1 MRERPSRTGRGRL
14 GETPET
20 HTVPTPATGNL
31 GLRAGQA
38 VRKCSQ
44 RTGAGKRPARAQCPD
59 MAAASLRHD
68 IKDTEASHPRNA
80 EITALLKQTCF
91 ALAMARCTSRS
102 VTATSSICVM
112 NA

>member
-1 MRERPSRTGRGRL
+1 
-14 GETPET
+14 
-20 HTVPTPATGNL
+20 
-31 GLRAGQA
+31 
-38 VRKCSQ
+38 
-44 RTGAGKRPARAQCPD
+44 